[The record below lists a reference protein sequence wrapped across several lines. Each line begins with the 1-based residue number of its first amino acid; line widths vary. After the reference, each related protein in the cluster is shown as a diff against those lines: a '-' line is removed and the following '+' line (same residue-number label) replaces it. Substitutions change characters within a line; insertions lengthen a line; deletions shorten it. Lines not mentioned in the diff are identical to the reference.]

1 MDTHEN
7 VDEHWG
13 IGVDAGRNWEILFEL
28 CLTVIRQVHE
38 FGAGNAIAG
47 LVFGNSDN
55 YDIVLKET
63 HAFVSRLGG
72 HRYEP
77 SLEKR

>member
-13 IGVDAGRNWEILFEL
+13 IGVDAGRNWEILFES
-28 CLTVIRQVHE
+28 CPIVRHQVHE

-55 YDIVLKET
+55 YDIRLKEAHT
-63 HAFVSRLGG
+63 FISR
-72 HRYEP
+72 
-77 SLEKR
+77 

>member
-7 VDEHWG
+7 VDEHVG
-13 IGVDAGRNWEILFEL
+13 ISVGMGRNWEILFES
-28 CLTVIRQVHE
+28 CPTVRHQVHE

-55 YDIVLKET
+55 YDILLKEAHT
-63 HAFVSRLGG
+63 FVSR
-72 HRYEP
+72 
-77 SLEKR
+77 